1 MTVPAEPLF
10 LSREDVEEIHAY
22 QTRVFGGSP
31 GLRDSGLLESAV
43 ATPQSSFGGKFLYA
57 DVFEMAAAYMVSI
70 IGNHPFLDGNK
81 RTGAMSA
88 AVFLEVNGYDFRADA
103 SEFTAVAFKAA
114 QGKISGRELAD
125 FFRRAA
131 KPRGNEESTEAE

>member
-22 QTRVFGGSP
+22 QTRVFGGSS

-114 QGKISGRELAD
+114 QGKISVRELAD

>member
-1 MTVPAEPLF
+1 
-10 LSREDVEEIHAY
+10 
-22 QTRVFGGSP
+22 
-31 GLRDSGLLESAV
+31 
-43 ATPQSSFGGKFLYA
+43 
-57 DVFEMAAAYMVSI
+57 MAAAYMVSI

-81 RTGAMSA
+81 RTGAMA

-103 SEFTAVAFKAA
+103 SEFTVVAFKAA
-114 QGKISGRELAD
+114 QGKISVRELAD

>member
-57 DVFEMAAAYMVSI
+57 DVFEMAAAYMVSVIGIDYCEFTNFIDPMLTVIDHVLPEMGRAGTEMLIDI
-70 IGNHPFLDGNK
+70 IEQKLTAPALRSFSPIYRPGDSVAPPG
-81 RTGAMSA
+81 RTGKQ
-88 AVFLEVNGYDFRADA
+88 FDRD
-103 SEFTAVAFKAA
+103 
-114 QGKISGRELAD
+114 
-125 FFRRAA
+125 
-131 KPRGNEESTEAE
+131 